1 MAKLADNDARH
12 DCYLNADLYLIDDDT
27 PRPPEV
33 EPLAS
38 GQRKRY
44 LRDLAPATG
53 LHRQPHGIHIPKQ
66 TAATA

>member
-1 MAKLADNDARH
+1 M
-12 DCYLNADLYLIDDDT
+12 DLDEAMLRNYAGWHVPDDDT

-44 LRDLAPATG
+44 LREAVRHAPGRQSASDL
-53 LHRQPHGIHIPKQ
+53 
-66 TAATA
+66 

>member
-1 MAKLADNDARH
+1 M
-12 DCYLNADLYLIDDDT
+12 DLDEAMLRNYAGWHVPDDDT

-44 LRDLAPATG
+44 LREAVRHTPGRDGTSDLQT
-53 LHRQPHGIHIPKQ
+53 HRQRP
-66 TAATA
+66 AR

>member
-1 MAKLADNDARH
+1 MDFDKAMHCNYAGWH
-12 DCYLNADLYLIDDDT
+12 VPDDDT

-53 LHRQPHGIHIPKQ
+53 LHRQPYGIHIPKQ

>member
-1 MAKLADNDARH
+1 M
-12 DCYLNADLYLIDDDT
+12 DLDEAMLRNYAGWHVPVDDDL
-27 PRPPEV
+27 PRPPEG

-53 LHRQPHGIHIPKQ
+53 LHRQPHGVYIPKQ